1 MKAKQGVV
9 DYLNKVL
16 TNELTAINQYFLH
29 AEMCGH
35 WGYERL
41 HNQIKKHAIDEMKH
55 AEEIIEHILYLEGL
69 PNLQRLGTIK
79 VGETVP
85 EQFKADHKL
94 ELENITLLNEAIVHC
109 AEVGD
114 FTTRHKLE
122 DIVKSEDE
130 HVDWIETQQETI
142 LQVGVENYLSEQIH
156 QEES

>member
-29 AEMCGH
+29 GEMCEN

-41 HNQIKKHAIDEMKH
+41 HQQIKKHAIDEMKH

-79 VGETVP
+79 VGENVP
-85 EQFKADHKL
+85 EQLKADLKL
-94 ELENITLLNEAIVHC
+94 EMDNIKLLTEAITHC
-109 AEVGD
+109 AKVGD

-142 LQVGVENYLSEQIH
+142 SQVGVENYLSEQIH
-156 QEES
+156 KEE